1 MAAAT
6 EGDHLALARAG
17 FEAAIGGAGFSR
29 RRSNGTD
36 WIVPV
41 VTKKHGEATA
51 EDIIW
56 LATRVTWGGAG
67 TITDP
72 TGYRVC
78 VTGAD
83 QCAAPTAALVLAE
96 VRGWEQAAPAI
107 EGEP

>member
-6 EGDHLALARAG
+6 EDDHLALARAG
-17 FEAAIGGAGFSR
+17 FEAKLVSAEFSR

-41 VTKKHGEATA
+41 VTKKHAEATA
-51 EDIIW
+51 DDIIW
-56 LATRVTWGGAG
+56 LATRVTWAGAG
-67 TITDP
+67 RITDP

-83 QCAAPTAALVLAE
+83 RCPTPTAALVLAE
-96 VRGWEQAAPAI
+96 VRGWEQAAPVI